1 MRKKTYTVTCVTKKF
16 GHKKPQYEEV
26 PIKEIRTGVLYNDE
40 CQGLSLS
47 GAPVSPS
54 NYYQDF

>member
-26 PIKEIRTGVLYNDE
+26 PTKEICIGVMYNDE
-40 CQGLSLS
+40 SQGLSLP
-47 GAPVSPS
+47 GASVSPGHYHQ
-54 NYYQDF
+54 NF